1 MTPNNGSR
9 SGEGDRGDR
18 PRRPAARLAA
28 PWRIERRL
36 GAAGSL
42 FSDSEPAAPAQR
54 SVRVLDVD
62 RPALVLG
69 STQRWPG
76 PPAPGRARLD
86 VDVVRRRSGGGAVL
100 LRPGETVWVDV
111 VVPADDPLWEVDVG
125 RSFHWL
131 GEVWACALA
140 TLGVAGR
147 VHRGALVATRWSRA
161 VCFAGVGA
169 GEVVAGAGGKVVGM
183 ASRRTREWALF
194 QCAVPLAWDPA
205 AYVAALDLAP
215 AAVAELAVV
224 AAPVT
229 GRSGADVVEAFL
241 DAVGTG
247 TD

>member
-18 PRRPAARLAA
+18 PRRPAGRLAA

-42 FSDSEPAAPAQR
+42 FSDSEPTAPAQR
-54 SVRVLDVD
+54 SVRVLEVD
-62 RPALVLG
+62 GPALVLG
-69 STQRWPG
+69 STQ
-76 PPAPGRARLD
+76 PAPAPVQVD

-111 VVPADDPLWEVDVG
+111 VVPAGDPLWEVDVG

-131 GEVWACALA
+131 GEVWVAALA
-140 TLGVAGR
+140 ELGVAGA
-147 VHRGALVATRWSRA
+147 VHRGGLVATPWSPV

-169 GEVVAGAGGKVVGM
+169 GEVVAPTGGAKVVGM

-194 QCAVPLAWDPA
+194 QCAVPLGWDPA
-205 AYVAALDLAP
+205 AYVAVLGLAP
-215 AAVAELAVV
+215 AAAEELSLV
-224 AAPVT
+224 AAPVAD
-229 GRSGADVVEAFL
+229 RSGSDVVEAFL
-241 DAVGTG
+241 QALRTGTG
-247 TD
+247 